1 MSDADKR
8 FHEQWLGM
16 AQPAEG
22 LVVSLPVLVEAQ
34 CMEKLPR
41 EVHARFLQELVQ
53 DPDDRLRIGSLRNVL
68 TSVLELGPERFDDE
82 GTLPRELQLYV
93 PEGRQT
99 LRPTRALKWPKA
111 PDVKSLAAEATPA
124 SNAARPYA
132 MLIWELSAE
141 VLSLDKPET
150 VTGAWEYPVQAKFE
164 RLLRE
169 CRVPIG
175 LLSNGYEARL
185 VYAPHGESSGWL
197 SFRVNDMA
205 SVSGRPIFDA
215 FVMLMSR
222 TRWFGVAPE
231 QQLPAI
237 LAASRKR
244 NADVTNAL
252 SGQVFE
258 ALETLLAGFSA
269 SDERDAKS
277 LLRAAIERGDEH
289 LYAGLLSVLLRLV
302 FLLYCEDRAL
312 LPVEHPVF
320 SANYSLI
327 GLFEQLQADF
337 GKYPDTMQRR
347 FGAYPR
353 IVSLFRAVFLGVKH
367 HDLDIPS
374 RRGDLF
380 DPNEYPFLEGW
391 GPDGCAPINEP
402 EARAAV
408 QVPSVDDLTIY
419 TVLDKLLYL
428 DGQRLSYKALDVEQI
443 GSVYEA
449 LMGFDVERLESPAV
463 RIRLGSK
470 KGAARVWLQTEKLLT
485 TQKAQRERWLQDE
498 YGFDKGVAQKIA
510 AAVASASNAVDAL
523 TALEPLSGRRPERAD
538 AKTLVIQPGPER
550 RRTSSHYTP
559 RELTEPIV
567 ARTLEPLIRA
577 MGNEPAS
584 TTLLNLVVCD
594 PAMGS
599 GAFLVAACRY
609 LADHVVAAWT
619 REGRMEVIGDAHDD
633 VVNHARRLVAQ
644 RCLYGVDK
652 NKYAVQL
659 ARLSLWLVT
668 MARNEPFTFVDH
680 ALRHGDS
687 LVGLNFDQIKAFH
700 WKPAEQVELSATLLN
715 EALDEAIGIRQRIQA
730 LAEEGTFAAQREKE
744 RLLFDAEDALG
755 RVRLVG
761 DLVIGAFFSQAKDKD
776 REKERNRRL
785 ALVEQWLA
793 AERSGDAEKAGGL
806 LSDLRELQADLKR
819 TQVPFH
825 WMLEFPEVF
834 YAERPDPLDGGRANG
849 AAFVE
854 AFVGNP
860 PFLGGM
866 RISGSLGA
874 SFASWLWQLTPED
887 GSGNADLS
895 VYFLRRCQSYLGK
908 HGTLGLIATNT
919 VAQGDSRVVGLKH
932 LVRSGGTIAY
942 ANRSLTWP
950 GDAAV
955 SVAVVVVRFGKARDL
970 GSGFVLDG
978 QSVVHINSRLRPT
991 AERADPS
998 QLATNQKIAF
1008 FGVTLHGEGFV
1019 LEPEEAARLLAR
1031 DGRYADVLL
1040 SYIGGEDVNTDPM
1053 QAPNRF
1059 VINFGLRSLAEAA
1072 KYADLLRIVEE
1083 RVKPGRQR
1091 LRQDSPA
1098 GRARSEYWWRFA
1110 GTADELMSSVR
1121 SLGRCLVSAQ
1131 VTKHLCFSFQSVPC
1145 VFDKKL
1151 CVWTLN
1157 SDTAFAVLQSRVHA
1171 AWAWLLSSTM
1181 KSDLNYSASDCFET
1195 FPFPQPDPRSVIP
1208 ELEMAGK
1215 ALNEARAQF
1224 MVGTSQGLTKTY
1236 NALKDS
1242 SCSDSR
1248 VVALRACHEATDRA
1262 VLAAYGWTD
1271 ILVPPYCPLTEHDK
1285 AAVRVFEDE
1294 LVDRLF
1300 LLNSQRSVVAHPS
1313 SRNASSREGR
1323 APKAVGS
1330 GQTKAAAGEHP
1341 QRALPGL
1348 DADDG

>member
-41 EVHARFLQELVQ
+41 EVHLRFLEELVQ
-53 DPDDRLRIGSLRNVL
+53 DPDDRLRIGSVRSLL
-68 TSVLELGPERFDDE
+68 TRVLELGPERFDDE
-82 GTLPRELQLYV
+82 GALPKELQLYV
-93 PEGRQT
+93 LEGRQT
-99 LRPTRALKWPKA
+99 LRPTCALKWPK
-111 PDVKSLAAEATPA
+111 PPEPESLAAEATPA
-124 SNAARPYA
+124 SQAARPYA
-132 MLIWELSAE
+132 MLVWELSPQ

-215 FVMLMSR
+215 FVMLLSR

-244 NADVTNAL
+244 NADVTNDL

-258 ALETLLAGFSA
+258 ALETLLAGFA
-269 SDERDAKS
+269 AADERDAKS

-312 LPVEHPVF
+312 LPVEHPMF
-320 SANYSLI
+320 SANYSVI

-391 GPDGCAPINEP
+391 GPGGSAPINEP

-408 QVPSVDDLTIY
+408 QVPSVDDFTIY

-470 KGAARVWLQTEKLLT
+470 KGAARIWLQTEKLLT
-485 TQKAQRERWLQDE
+485 TQKAQRERWLQEE

-510 AAVASASNAVDAL
+510 AAVADASNATEAL
-523 TALEPLSGRRPERAD
+523 GALEPLSGRRPERAD
-538 AKTLVIQPGPER
+538 AATLVIQPGPER

-700 WKPAEQVELSATLLN
+700 WKPTKQVELSSALLN
-715 EALDEAIGIRQRIQA
+715 EALDEAIGIRQQIQA
-730 LAEEGTFAAQREKE
+730 LAEVGTFAAQREKE

-793 AERSGDAEKAGGL
+793 AERSGDGEKAGTL
-806 LSDLRELQADLKR
+806 LSELRDLQAELKR

-834 YAERPDPLDGGRANG
+834 YAERPDPLDGGRVNG

-860 PFLGGM
+860 PFLGGA
-866 RISGSLGA
+866 RVGVVHGVA
-874 SFASWLWQLTPED
+874 YRDWLALTSEAT
-887 GSGNADLS
+887 SMCDLS
-895 VYFLRRCQSYLGK
+895 AFFFRRCGDLLG
-908 HGTLGLIATNT
+908 GFGAIGLVATNS
-919 VAQGDSRVVGLKH
+919 VAQGDSRAVGLGWLIK
-932 LVRSGGTIAY
+932 SGATIFDATT
-942 ANRSLTWP
+942 SMPWP

-955 SVAVVVVRFGKARDL
+955 SVSVVHVARGL
-970 GSGFVLDG
+970 QCPQPVLNG
-978 QSVVHINSRLRPT
+978 QSVRQVTSFLSSRGSEQRPL
-991 AERADPS
+991 P
-998 QLATNQKIAF
+998 LASNQNLA
-1008 FGVTLHGEGFV
+1008 VTGSFVLGIGFV
-1019 LEPEEAARLLAR
+1019 FDDQNRDANPLALAADLVSR
-1031 DGRYADVLL
+1031 DGRNAERIFEYV
-1040 SYIGGEDVNTDPM
+1040 GGEDLNTHPAQM
-1053 QAPNRF
+1053 SQRK
-1059 VINFGLRSLAEAA
+1059 VIDFGELSEDEARA
-1072 KYADLLRIVEE
+1072 WPDLFDIVQM
-1083 RVKPGRQR
+1083 RVKPARASVKQR
-1091 LRQDSPA
+1091 DRRED
-1098 GRARSEYWWRFA
+1098 WWRHA
-1110 GTADELMSSVR
+1110 TRAPLLRRYLEV
-1121 SLGRCLVSAQ
+1121 GRRVLVTSQ
-1131 VTKHLCFSFQSVPC
+1131 VTSHLAFSFLSAGSVLAHTA
-1145 VFDKKL
+1145 VAVL
-1151 CVWTLN
+1151 LN
-1157 SDTAFAVLQSRVHA
+1157 NYTAFAILQSRCHQ
-1171 AWAWLLSSTM
+1171 AWARYLASSLETR
-1181 KSDLNYSASDCFET
+1181 LRYTPTDCFDS
-1195 FPFPQPDPRSVIP
+1195 FPFPCADPHQPDTS
-1208 ELEMAGK
+1208 LEAIGES
-1215 ALNEARAQF
+1215 LYQSRARF
-1224 MVGTSQGLTKTY
+1224 MLGTNQGLTKTY
-1236 NALKDS
+1236 NALGDS
-1242 SCSDSR
+1242 TISES
-1248 VVALRACHEATDRA
+1248 AILELRGLHETMDRN
-1262 VLAAYGWTD
+1262 VLDVYGWSD
-1271 ILVPPYCPLTEHDK
+1271 IPVPPYCPLTADEQSQVQD
-1285 AAVRVFEDE
+1285 FEAQILE
-1294 LVDRLF
+1294 RLL
-1300 LLNSQRSVVAHPS
+1300 LLNAR
-1313 SRNASSREGR
+1313 R
-1323 APKAVGS
+1323 
-1330 GQTKAAAGEHP
+1330 AAAGDP
-1341 QRALPGL
+1341 TFKTAPAASPGGKRVTRDRRKSSPGEGSQQVFPL
-1348 DADDG
+1348 LEADDV

>member
-41 EVHARFLQELVQ
+41 EVHVRFLEELVQ
-53 DPDDRLRIGSLRNVL
+53 GADDRLLIGSLRSVL
-68 TSVLELGPERFDDE
+68 TSVLELGPERFDDN
-82 GTLPRELQLYV
+82 GALPKELQLYV

-99 LRPTRALKWPKA
+99 LRPTCALKWSKA
-111 PDVKSLAAEATPA
+111 PEAESLTAEATPA

-132 MLIWELSAE
+132 MLVWELSPE
-141 VLSLDKPET
+141 VLNLDKPET

-215 FVMLMSR
+215 FVMLLSR

-244 NADVTNAL
+244 NADVTNDL

-258 ALETLLAGFSA
+258 ALETLLAGFA
-269 SDERDAKS
+269 AADERDGKS

-391 GPDGCAPINEP
+391 GPGGSAPINEP

-408 QVPSVDDLTIY
+408 QVPSVDDFTIY

-449 LMGFDVERLESPAV
+449 LMGFDVERLESAAV

-470 KGAARVWLQTEKLLT
+470 KGAARVWLQTEKLLA

-510 AAVASASNAVDAL
+510 TAVASTSNAAEAL
-523 TALEPLSGRRPERAD
+523 SALEPLSGRRPERAD
-538 AKTLVIQPGPER
+538 AATLVIQPGPER

-567 ARTLEPLIRA
+567 ARTLDPLIRA

-609 LADHVVAAWT
+609 LADHVIAAWT

-700 WKPAEQVELSATLLN
+700 WRPAEQVELSSTLLN
-715 EALDEAIGIRQRIQA
+715 EALDEAIGIRQQIQA
-730 LAEEGTFAAQREKE
+730 LAEVGTFAAQREKE

-793 AERSGDAEKAGGL
+793 AERSGDTEKAGGL
-806 LSDLRELQADLKR
+806 LSDLRDLQAELKR

-860 PFLGGM
+860 PFAGKNAM
-866 RISGSLGA
+866 SVASGDRFLDWLMAERPEVKGKPNTDLCAYFFRRAADLLGA
-874 SFASWLWQLTPED
+874 RGA
-887 GSGNADLS
+887 
-895 VYFLRRCQSYLGK
+895 LGFV
-908 HGTLGLIATNT
+908 ATNT
-919 VAQGDSRVVGLKH
+919 IAQGDSRLVALKT
-932 LVRSGGTIAY
+932 LVDSGAVIYEAVSTRS
-942 ANRSLTWP
+942 WP

-955 SVAVVVVRFGKARDL
+955 SVAIVHIAIGLPPSCCEARI
-970 GSGFVLDG
+970 LDG
-978 QSVVHINSRLRPT
+978 VRVGNVDSRLGAG
-991 AERADPS
+991 AERPECEKLESNRGLSFMGIKLVGAGLAVSVEEFESLVASDPR
-998 QLATNQKIAF
+998 N
-1008 FGVTLHGEGFV
+1008 
-1019 LEPEEAARLLAR
+1019 R
-1031 DGRYADVLL
+1031 DVLRPYL
-1040 SYIGGEDVNTDPM
+1040 GGEDVNRHPRQLFARYMIDFTGKSLDEARRWP
-1053 QAPNRF
+1053 ALLKIAEEKVRPAREKDNR
-1059 VINFGLRSLAEAA
+1059 GTY
-1072 KYADLLRIVEE
+1072 KT
-1083 RVKPGRQR
+1083 
-1091 LRQDSPA
+1091 
-1098 GRARSEYWWRFA
+1098 YWWRPGESA
-1110 GTADELMSSVR
+1110 PALYA
-1121 SLGRCLVSAQ
+1121 SLVGLERCLVTAR
-1131 VTKHLCFSFQSVPC
+1131 VTKHLAFSFQPTTRGFNEKLY
-1145 VFDKKL
+1145 VFPFDQY
-1151 CVWTLN
+1151 TQ
-1157 SDTAFAVLQSRVHA
+1157 FAILQSRVHTL
-1171 AWAWLLSSTM
+1171 WAWLLSSTM
-1181 KSDLNYSASDCFET
+1181 KTDLNYSASDCFET
-1195 FPFPQPDPRSVIP
+1195 FPFPQSDPRVVHP
-1208 ELEMAGK
+1208 HLEAIGQT
-1215 ALNEARAQF
+1215 LYDVRAQR
-1224 MVGTSQGLTKTY
+1224 MADANVGLTQTY
-1236 NALKDS
+1236 NALKDP
-1242 SCSDSR
+1242 SCVDPTIL
-1248 VVALRACHEATDRA
+1248 ALRGLHETLDRTVLDAFGWADIA
-1262 VLAAYGWTD
+1262 VA
-1271 ILVPPYCPLTEHDK
+1271 PYCPTTAADQSAVHTFEEEIIGRLFVLNTERAALEHADDEK
-1285 AAVRVFEDE
+1285 PRKSTNRVPKRAAVPRGAG
-1294 LVDRLF
+1294 DRTI
-1300 LLNSQRSVVAHPS
+1300 A
-1313 SRNASSREGR
+1313 SRQPG
-1323 APKAVGS
+1323 
-1330 GQTKAAAGEHP
+1330 
-1341 QRALPGL
+1341 LPGL
-1348 DADDG
+1348 ETDDA